1 MSTGLLVP
9 ILLGALTWSLAEF
22 ALHDWV
28 LHGLRGRGVASR
40 EHLKHHAR
48 PDYFAPTL
56 HKLASA
62 AVVTLVML
70 PLAVLL
76 AGPAPG
82 AAYTASFVATY
93 FAYEIA
99 HRRAHTHPPRTAYG
113 LWMRKHHFHHHFR
126 APLRNHGVT
135 SPVWDF
141 VFRTLDVPGV
151 VSVPQR
157 FASGAVG
164 WLVDEHGALRPEYAG
179 HFQLVGC
186 IPIAAGQSQCDQDA
200 AFANL
205 PPSA

>member
-1 MSTGLLVP
+1 MNTGLVVP

-28 LHGLRGRGVASR
+28 LHGMRGRGVASR
-40 EHLKHHAR
+40 EHLKHHAK

-62 AVVTLVML
+62 AVVTLSCC
-70 PLAVLL
+70 PSRCCS
-76 AGPAPG
+76 PAP
-82 AAYTASFVATY
+82 
-93 FAYEIA
+93 
-99 HRRAHTHPPRTAYG
+99 RRASRTQRASSRPTSPTRSRTAVRTRIAPRTAYG

-141 VFRTLDVPGV
+141 VFRTLEVPDV
-151 VSVPQR
+151 VSIPQR
-157 FASGAVG
+157 FAASAVG
-164 WLVDEHGALRPEYAG
+164 WLVDEHGSLRPEYAG
-179 HFQLVGC
+179 HFRLVGR
-186 IPIAAGQSQCDQDA
+186 IPIAAEQSQCDRDA